1 MGSDNDRRVLL
12 AIALI
17 MVVYYVWVAFISP
30 PPPVVEPAAGV
41 VAAAPADGGSAAGG
55 GAPVLAA
62 TPVAAAGSLAA
73 PAQVV
78 PERREDLASDTWR
91 AVLSSAEGGLSDL
104 TLKDYTTAP
113 VVSPIWTWAL
123 GKVTSGGEGGWQPY
137 AGGDSPYRLL
147 TQDGAL
153 GVAGVG
159 ALGPDQGYLVESTGQ
174 GFIARRTLPSG
185 LVISKRYQPGE
196 DPHTLRVEVEF
207 DNRAGPA
214 VDRLW
219 VGVIDQM
226 LAGAGR
232 FDNVS
237 RPQAVVDG
245 DIEHLLDLEDLA
257 GEETER
263 LDGPVSWVGVGDR
276 YFMASLALDA
286 PLEGAAVFDTLAD
299 GRTGAFVVDST
310 PLDAGATR
318 TYSFVAYMGPK
329 ELDLLQRLGH
339 DLDEAVEFGFFGFFS
354 RMLLFLLKVAQMG
367 VVNWGLAIM
376 ALTLLVKAVFYPLTQ
391 RAFVS
396 GKKMQALQPLMK
408 EVQEKYKDNKELQS
422 VETMKLFTEHGVN
435 PMGGCLP
442 TLVQMPVWFALYGVM
457 LNSVE
462 LFDSRFLYLKD
473 LTAADPY
480 GVLPVLYAILIVWQ
494 QHLTPMTGLDPA
506 QQKMMKLLPL
516 VFAFM
521 MFTFPSGLV
530 LYFCVNILL
539 TVFQQWLIN
548 RTFDAASLQ
557 RPATT

>member
-1 MGSDNDRRVLL
+1 MGTDNDRRVLL

-30 PPPVVEPAAGV
+30 PPPPVAPTDPV
-41 VAAAPADGGSAAGG
+41 VAQAPAVPTAAPSI
-55 GAPVLAA
+55 
-62 TPVAAAGSLAA
+62 AA
-73 PAQVV
+73 PTASAEPVV
-78 PERREDLASDTWR
+78 SVPDRREAVGSDTWR
-91 AVLSSAEGGLSDL
+91 GSLTSEAGGLSDL
-104 TLKDYTTAP
+104 TLKDYTTSP
-113 VVSPIWTWAL
+113 VVSPVWTWAL
-123 GKVTSGGEGGWQPY
+123 AKVTGGAEGGWQPY
-137 AGGDSPYRLL
+137 AGGDEPYRLL
-147 TQDGAL
+147 TADGAL

-159 ALGPDQGYLVESTGQ
+159 ALGSDKGYLIEASGQ
-174 GFIARRTLPSG
+174 GFTARRTLPSG
-185 LVISKRYQPGE
+185 LVITKRYQPGE
-196 DPHTLRVEVEF
+196 DPHTLQVEVEF
-207 DNRAGPA
+207 DNRSGAA

-219 VGVIDQM
+219 VGVVDQM
-226 LAGAGR
+226 VAGAGR

-263 LDGPVSWVGVGDR
+263 LEGPVSWVGVGDR
-276 YFMASLALDA
+276 YFMASLALEE
-286 PLEGAAVFDTLAD
+286 PLTGAAVFDTLPD
-299 GRTGAFVVDST
+299 GRSGAFVVDGQA
-310 PLDAGATR
+310 LDAGASR
-318 TYSFVAYMGPK
+318 TYRFLAYMGPK
-329 ELDLLQRLGH
+329 DLDLLQRLGH
-339 DLDEAVEFGFFGFFS
+339 ELDEAVEFGFFGFFS
-354 RMLLFLLKVAQMG
+354 RMLLFLLKVAQKG

-462 LFDSRFLYLKD
+462 LFDSSFLYLKD